1 MSPLRSPAL
10 RLARGSGRSLALLI
24 GVAALVASAS
34 VLPGADALAAGA
46 GEAWSAEEQQFVYE
60 LNRARWNPEPVT
72 AAAGL
77 APGTFLPQPPL
88 AINENLATSAQARS
102 NDMAANDY
110 FSHQSP
116 LTGGWP
122 NSVARANGYDLP
134 GWWPDEAN
142 NIESL
147 HMGSPDP
154 GRVLQSFIE
163 SPNHRN
169 HVMGQGWFAG
179 HREIGVGFAAA
190 DRVWSIHTAAREG
203 ASLFL
208 TGVAYRDSDGDQRMD
223 LGEGLAGVTITVDGR
238 ATTTTAGG
246 GWAMAVSAG
255 SHLVEAAGG
264 GLGGSTAVTVEVGD
278 FNVEVDFILGGSR
291 SAGPRALVLAYSL
304 CLGQQ
309 PTILGTSDDDEI
321 TGTNGPDVIHGLGG
335 DDIIHGLGG
344 DDIICGGPGNDLL
357 FGDSGDDRLIAGRGE
372 DGLAGGDGDDVLRG
386 RRDLDTVSGG
396 AGTNVITLN

>member
-1 MSPLRSPAL
+1 MTPPRFPTRA
-10 RLARGSGRSLALLI
+10 RSLRTAQALSTIAIVALLGAAAFSVAPA
-24 GVAALVASAS
+24 GVAVA
-34 VLPGADALAAGA
+34 ADG
-46 GEAWSAEEQQFVYE
+46 GWSPEEQQFVY
-60 LNRARWNPEPVT
+60 LVNQVRWSPEAAT

-88 AINENLATSAQARS
+88 AINANLAASAQARS
-102 NDMAANDY
+102 DDMADNDY
-110 FSHQSP
+110 FAHQSP
-116 LTGGWP
+116 ATGEWP
-122 NSVARANGYDLP
+122 NRVARAYGYALP
-134 GWWPDEAN
+134 SWWPDAAN

-147 HMGSPDP
+147 HKGSPDP
-154 GRVLQSFIE
+154 ARVLQSFIE

-169 HVMGQGWFAG
+169 HIMGQGWFAT
-179 HREIGVGFAAA
+179 HREIGVGLASA
-190 DRVWSIHTAAREG
+190 DRVWSIHTAARED

-208 TGVAYRDSDGDQRMD
+208 TGVAYKDSDGDQRMD

-246 GWAMAVSAG
+246 GWAMPVGAG

-278 FNVEVDFILGGSR
+278 FNVEVDFILGSGR

-304 CLGQQ
+304 CLGYQ

-321 TGTNGPDVIHGLGG
+321 TGTNGPDIIHGLGG

-344 DDIICGGPGNDLL
+344 DDIICGGPGDDLL
-357 FGDSGDDRLIAGRGE
+357 WGDAGNDRVIAGRGE
-372 DGLAGGDGDDVLRG
+372 DTLSGGDGDDVLRG
-386 RRDLDTVSGG
+386 RRDVDAISGG
-396 AGTNVITLN
+396 AGNNVITLN